1 MVKSCS
7 HVVHPWFN
15 WPRNICHCEILA
27 HKSNFAIISCS
38 SAMIN
43 CFLGNGHL
51 PVLPLD
57 DVKANAPTADEDSAP
72 SGSMTVSSTTKIGDD
87 R

>member
-1 MVKSCS
+1 
-7 HVVHPWFN
+7 
-15 WPRNICHCEILA
+15 
-27 HKSNFAIISCS
+27 
-38 SAMIN
+38 MIN